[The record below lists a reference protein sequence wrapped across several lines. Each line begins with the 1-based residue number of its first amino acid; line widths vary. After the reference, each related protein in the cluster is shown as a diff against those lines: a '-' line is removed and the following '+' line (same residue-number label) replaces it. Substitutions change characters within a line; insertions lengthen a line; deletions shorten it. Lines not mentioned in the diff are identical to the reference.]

1 MAKNSRSIGKPQ
13 LHWLQ
18 ETPGQRERRFD
29 ARSPHRATQL
39 ASRRGLT
46 NGDQVQKGRV
56 ENPRAFKSPQSQK
69 DFHTCTHSSPQKIG
83 ITQEWG
89 WGVTIPE
96 REYWVLEGKRN
107 HRGSQSCI
115 PNSKQKKV
123 PVWTRSGKKAD
134 ALRKVMQRW
143 FSLFCWQWDFS
154 IANCDNKLNA
164 WKRK

>member
-1 MAKNSRSIGKPQ
+1 MARNSRSIGKPQ

-46 NGDQVQKGRV
+46 NGDQVQKGR
-56 ENPRAFKSPQSQK
+56 EGNPRAFKSPQSQK

-89 WGVTIPE
+89 WGVNPRTRILSTGRKKEPQGVS
-96 REYWVLEGKRN
+96 VL
-107 HRGSQSCI
+107 H
-115 PNSKQKKV
+115 SKQKKV
-123 PVWTRSGKKAD
+123 PVWDRNGKKTD
-134 ALRKVMQRW
+134 ASRE
-143 FSLFCWQWDFS
+143 SH
-154 IANCDNKLNA
+154 A
-164 WKRK
+164 